1 MTTTKWVVAGDYKQ
15 YTDWLFHNQYNR
27 SEWRFVS
34 DADVLRGHIDPHGI
48 FIGTYYLRTDIRIIL
63 LQLQVSTH
71 GTNPALEQAWKK
83 VDIYAPQ
90 SI

>member
-1 MTTTKWVVAGDYKQ
+1 MTSTKWVVAGNYRE
-15 YTDWLFHNQYNR
+15 YADWKFCNQAER
-27 SEWRFVS
+27 SDWRFVS

-83 VDIYAPQ
+83 VEIYAP
-90 SI
+90 